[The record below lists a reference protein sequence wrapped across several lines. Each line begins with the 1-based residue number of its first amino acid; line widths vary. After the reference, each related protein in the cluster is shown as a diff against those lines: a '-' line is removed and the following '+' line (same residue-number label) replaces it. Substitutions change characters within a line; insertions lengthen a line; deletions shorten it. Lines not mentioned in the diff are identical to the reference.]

1 MRNLTTWMLV
11 VVAAV
16 VLLDAPV
23 FAASPWTTEPTYI
36 EKTAKKL
43 EFGLKNALLGWT
55 EIGSETVEYKNSG
68 KNAFQGMAVGLGEAI
83 VYTVGGVLHVA
94 TFPIPLDIPLPENG
108 VQIGAKAAASSTT

>member
-1 MRNLTTWMLV
+1 MRKITTGILV

-16 VLLDAPV
+16 VFLQAPV
-23 FAASPWTTEPTYI
+23 YAASPWTSEKTYI

-55 EIGSETVEYKNSG
+55 EIGSEAVEYKNNG
-68 KNAFQGMAVGLGEAI
+68 KNVFQGIAVGTGEAV
-83 VYTVGGVLHVA
+83 VYTVGGALHVA

-108 VQIGAKAAASSTT
+108 VHIGS